1 MDTNLKKSHKLT
13 NFTIALCIL
22 IPALMVTCLYPR
34 TGVAMEKLRDRYE
47 QSYEEY
53 TDTLAQ
59 WCVERSMVNYAVEA
73 SYYMYGF
80 VLQECENRAVNFTV
94 LDEYG
99 WDSDYH
105 TVTSDCEYLAVYRDV
120 VGVPEISLEIDYIT
134 EEIVQSTVAS
144 EEVSMEEVPG
154 DSTEEE
160 SVSIDIVEMLDEYN
174 MEEVM
179 AAGSNADLMP
189 LLSGEVNE
197 YYLQEM
203 DEAGI
208 KAYLI
213 MEFDAY
219 GKLAIAD
226 LRFTSENVRYDYNSV
241 YKVAKASVEQYKNNV
256 KGYYKSTG
264 AEGDYYQVIP
274 KNFKVVFLID
284 ENSNFIFQENYN
296 PYYVFH
302 SERLYLET
310 GVVFLI
316 AGIALIVALLALL
329 LPFIKALDTGWERL
343 FSMPVELI
351 VCLGI
356 MGAIGAY
363 CMGYLMAYTNMYEIL
378 VYIKNYGTPELLG
391 YELTPKVIY
400 KTALVINFLGWS
412 FVFFAVYVVFAAFR
426 QFLCRPVYYLKD
438 RFLIIQIL
446 KWICL
451 PFKKLYN
458 YVTDIDITHKL
469 KNSILKIVIANFVL
483 VSLLVCMW
491 FAGLPGVIIYSI
503 ALYIILKKYGGRL
516 QKQYYSIINATK
528 KMAKGDLKVKIDED
542 LGIFEPFGEELS
554 KIQQGFSKAVAEE
567 AKSQQMKT
575 ELITNVSHDLKT
587 PLTAIITYVNL
598 LKNPEISEE
607 DRKNYVETLDQKT
620 HRLKILIED
629 LFEVS
634 KAQSGN
640 IVMNFMEVDVVSL
653 MKQARLEMEDQIANS
668 GLLFR
673 WNLPE
678 EKIIIDLDGQKTY
691 RVFVNLISNI
701 LKYSMPNSRVFIDVV
716 NVDSNVQICFRNI
729 SMAELDFDAQRL
741 TDRFVRGDVSR
752 NTEGSGLGLAIA
764 KSFVELQNGSFKINV
779 DGDLFKVTIT
789 WPR

>member
-13 NFTIALCIL
+13 VFTIALCIL

-34 TGVAMEKLRDRYE
+34 TGVAMEKLREKYE
-47 QSYEEY
+47 QSYGEY

-59 WCVERSMVNYAVEA
+59 WCVERSMINYAVEA

-105 TVTSDCEYLAVYRDV
+105 TITSDCEYLAVYRDV
-120 VGVPEISLEIDYIT
+120 VDVPEISLEIDYMT
-134 EEIVQSTVAS
+134 EDIVQSTVAS
-144 EEVSMEEVPG
+144 EEVPIEEITTSG
-154 DSTEEE
+154 TGEE
-160 SVSIDIVEMLDEYN
+160 SVSIDITDMLNDYK
-174 MEEVM
+174 MEDVL

-189 LLSGEVNE
+189 LLSGGVNE
-197 YYLQEM
+197 AYLQDM

-226 LRFTSENVRYDYNSV
+226 LKFTSENVRYDYNSV

-256 KGYYKSTG
+256 KGYYMETG
-264 AEGDYYQVIP
+264 TEGDYYQVIP

-284 ENSNFIFQENYN
+284 ENSNFIFQEDYN
-296 PYYVFH
+296 PHYVFT
-302 SERLYLET
+302 SARLYLET

-316 AGIALIVALLALL
+316 AGIALTVAILALL
-329 LPFIKALDTGWERL
+329 LPFIKALNTGWERL
-343 FSMPVELI
+343 FSMPVELV

-356 MGAIGAY
+356 LGAMGAY
-363 CMGYLMAYTNMYEIL
+363 CMGYLMAYTNTYEIFMYT
-378 VYIKNYGTPELLG
+378 VNNGTPELLG
-391 YELTPKVIY
+391 YELTPRTIY
-400 KTALVINFLGWS
+400 YTALVINFWGWA
-412 FVFFAVYVVFAAFR
+412 FVFFAIYVVFAAFR
-426 QFLCRPVYYLKD
+426 QFLCKPGYYLKN
-438 RFLIIQIL
+438 RFLVIHIL

-451 PFKKLYN
+451 PFKKLYA

-491 FAGLPGVIIYSI
+491 FAGLPGVFIYSI

-528 KMAKGDLKVKIDED
+528 KMAEGDLKVKIDED
-542 LGIFEPFGEELS
+542 LGVFEPFGEALN
-554 KIQQGFSKAVAEE
+554 KVQQGFSKAVAEE

-598 LKNPEISEE
+598 LKNAEITEE
-607 DRKNYVETLDQKT
+607 ERKNYVETLDQKT
-620 HRLKILIED
+620 QRLKILIED

-653 MKQARLEMEDQIANS
+653 MKQVRLEMEDQIVNS

-678 EKIIIDLDGQKTY
+678 EKIMIDLDGQKTY

-716 NVDSNVQICFRNI
+716 TVDSNVQICFRNI

>member
-13 NFTIALCIL
+13 NFTITLCIL

-47 QSYEEY
+47 QSYGEY

-73 SYYMYGF
+73 TYYMYGF

-134 EEIVQSTVAS
+134 EEIVQSSVAS
-144 EEVSMEEVPG
+144 EEVSMEEVPV

-160 SVSIDIVEMLDEYN
+160 FVSIDITDMLDEYN

-256 KGYYKSTG
+256 KGYYNTTG

-296 PYYVFH
+296 PYYVIH
-302 SERLYLET
+302 SERLYWET

-316 AGIALIVALLALL
+316 VGIALIVALLALL
-329 LPFIKALDTGWERL
+329 LPFIRVLDTGWERL

-351 VCLGI
+351 GCLGI
-356 MGAIGAY
+356 LGAIGAY
-363 CMGYLMAYTNMYEIL
+363 FTGYLMAYTNTYEIFMYT
-378 VYIKNYGTPELLG
+378 VNNGTPELLG
-391 YELTPKVIY
+391 YELTPEAIY

-426 QFLCRPVYYLKD
+426 QFLCRPGYYLKN
-438 RFLIIQIL
+438 RFLVIQIL

-516 QKQYYSIINATK
+516 QRQYYSIINATK
-528 KMAKGDLKVKIDED
+528 KMAEGDLKVKIDED
-542 LGIFEPFGEELS
+542 LGIFESFGEELC

-607 DRKNYVETLDQKT
+607 ERKNYVETLDQKT
-620 HRLKILIED
+620 QRLKILIED

-653 MKQARLEMEDQIANS
+653 MKQVRLEMEDQIANS

-789 WPR
+789 WPQ

>member
-13 NFTIALCIL
+13 VFTIALCIL

-34 TGVAMEKLRDRYE
+34 TGVAMEKLREKYME
-47 QSYEEY
+47 SYAEY
-53 TDTLAQ
+53 ADTLSE

-73 SYYMYGF
+73 AYYMYGF
-80 VLQECENRAVNFTV
+80 LYQEYEGQAVDFSV
-94 LDEYG
+94 LDRYG

-105 TVTSDCEYLAVYRDV
+105 TVTSSCEYL
-120 VGVPEISLEIDYIT
+120 GI
-134 EEIVQSTVAS
+134 
-144 EEVSMEEVPG
+144 
-154 DSTEEE
+154 
-160 SVSIDIVEMLDEYN
+160 YN
-174 MEEVM
+174 DAA
-179 AAGSNADLMP
+179 AAGSNTDLKPLLDGDIKDADLQKM
-189 LLSGEVNE
+189 NK
-197 YYLQEM
+197 
-203 DEAGI
+203 AGI

-213 MEFDAY
+213 LEFDAY

-226 LRFTSENVRYDYNSV
+226 MKFTSENVRYDYNSV

-256 KGYYKSTG
+256 AGYSKETG
-264 AEGDYYQVIP
+264 EVGDYDQVIP
-274 KNFKVVFLID
+274 KSFKVVFLVD
-284 ENSNFIFQENYN
+284 ENSDFIFREKYN
-296 PYYVFH
+296 LSYAY
-302 SERLYLET
+302 SAERLYLET

-329 LPFIKALDTGWERL
+329 LPFIKTLDTGLERL
-343 FSMPVELI
+343 FSMPIELI
-351 VCLGI
+351 VC
-356 MGAIGAY
+356 IGALGAVGAY
-363 CMGYLMAYTNMYEIL
+363 FMGYLMAYTNMYEIL
-378 VYIKNYGTPELLG
+378 VYIKNNGTPELLG
-391 YELTPKVIY
+391 YELTPKAIY
-400 KTALVINFLGWS
+400 KTALVINFLGWA

-426 QFLCRPVYYLKD
+426 QFLCRPVYYLKN
-438 RFLIIQIL
+438 RFLIIQVL

-458 YVTDIDITHKL
+458 YVTDIDITYKL
-469 KNSILKIVIANFVL
+469 RNSILKIVIANFVL

-491 FAGLPGVIIYSI
+491 FAGLPGVVIYSV

-528 KMAKGDLKVKIDED
+528 KMAEGDLKVKIDED
-542 LGIFEPFGEELS
+542 LGVFTPFGEALS

-598 LKNPEISEE
+598 LKNPELSEE
-607 DRKNYVETLDQKT
+607 DRQNYVETLDQKT
-620 HRLKILIED
+620 QRLKILIED

-653 MKQARLEMEDQIANS
+653 MKQVRLEMEDQIANS

-716 NVDSNVQICFRNI
+716 TVDSNVQICFRNI
-729 SMAELDFDAQRL
+729 SMAELDFDAERL

-789 WPR
+789 WPLDSTNI